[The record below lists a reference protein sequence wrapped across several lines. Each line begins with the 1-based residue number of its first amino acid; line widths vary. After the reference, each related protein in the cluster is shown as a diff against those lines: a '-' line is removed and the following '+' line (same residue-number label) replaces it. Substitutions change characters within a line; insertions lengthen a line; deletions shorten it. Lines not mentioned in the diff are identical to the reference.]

1 MPAAQAVFKRDSGQ
15 KESQDGSDVGMGKA
29 LPFGLQFMEP

>member
-1 MPAAQAVFKRDSGQ
+1 MPAAQVVFKRDSGE
-15 KESQDGSDVGMGKA
+15 KESQSGSDVGVGKA